1 MCLAQVMHRTMT
13 VAKNKSACDL
23 CKKKWIEFILKL
35 VLIGKKTES
44 KMGTILNPSVLGIQI
59 RDQLKLHM
67 NNQGLLK
74 S

>member
-13 VAKNKSACDL
+13 GAKNKSVCDL

-59 RDQLKLHM
+59 RD
-67 NNQGLLK
+67 
-74 S
+74 